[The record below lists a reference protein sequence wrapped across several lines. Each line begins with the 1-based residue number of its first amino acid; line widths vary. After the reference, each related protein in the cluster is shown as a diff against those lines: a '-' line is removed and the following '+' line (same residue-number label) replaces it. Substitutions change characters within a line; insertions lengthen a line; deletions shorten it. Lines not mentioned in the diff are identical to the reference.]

1 MRPHN
6 ARVLRALCLIT
17 CLLAEYLCFSNVP
30 MVPSPG
36 GGPPFGTMASFL
48 PAPPVLAHALDLAQ
62 PVVCFPVGTVVRRTF
77 EHASYSSVDTLH
89 GWPRAVFIVVAPL
102 GVQSL
107 HALRLNLLWLSTFNS
122 LIQVAFIALLLAGA
136 RRLRRRA
143 AAA

>member
-6 ARVLRALCLIT
+6 ARVLRALCLTT

-48 PAPPVLAHALDLAQ
+48 PAPPALAHALDIAQ
-62 PVVCFPVGTVVRRTF
+62 PVLCFPVGTIVRRTF
-77 EHASYSSVDTLH
+77 EHAMYSVDTLH
-89 GWPRAVFIVVAPL
+89 GWPRAIFTVLTPL
-102 GVQSL
+102 GFSSV
-107 HALRLNLLWLSTFNS
+107 HALRLNLLWLSALNVS
-122 LIQVAFIALLLAGA
+122 IQVAFIALLLAGA
-136 RRLRRRA
+136 RRLGPRA